1 MDKIKDPEIYKN
13 NKPVLDYRVV
23 IRNLENDIVLMNQH
37 YNDTKQL
44 NEKKMRDLDEIRK
57 NILFNRNKLDFLNN
71 TLKEQEE
78 EYFDQKK
85 NIEAQ
90 MKGNK

>member
-44 NEKKMRDLDEIRK
+44 NEKKMKDLDEIRK

-78 EYFDQKK
+78 QYFEQKK
-85 NIEAQ
+85 SIEEQ
-90 MKGNK
+90 IKSNK